1 MYFEGRK
8 SKGKQSNDTFDAFRM
23 IHCTQAAHQL
33 TRVQWKRNHSATFFT
48 GCSPHDHHDTL
59 DPPLC
64 TVMTSDPSNDNDD
77 ADDDEYEGGDPPLHV
92 PGGGVP
98 AAAAGVCGAWKTTFQ
113 GVGELVQNSNLLIR
127 EDFKLISYISAT
139 LLCSFGIQIIDI
151 F

>member
-1 MYFEGRK
+1 MYFKRRK
-8 SKGKQSNDTFDAFRM
+8 SKGKSQWSHFIQSKSPR
-23 IHCTQAAHQL
+23 QAAHQL

-64 TVMTSDPSNDNDD
+64 TVITSDPYNDDDDDND
-77 ADDDEYEGGDPPLHV
+77 ADDDEGGDSPLHV
-92 PGGGVP
+92 PCGGVP

-127 EDFKLISYISAT
+127 EDFKLISNISVT